1 MDKDVVCMYMY
12 THTHTHSGI
21 LLSHKKHWDFATC
34 SNMNGLEGH
43 YDKWNKSDRGGQIL
57 YDINYVLSHLN
68 INCMWTLINTTS
80 EYNKKK
86 TDSQT

>member
-1 MDKDVVCMYMY
+1 MD
-12 THTHTHSGI
+12 
-21 LLSHKKHWDFATC
+21 
-34 SNMNGLEGH
+34 GLEGY

-68 INCMWTLINTTS
+68 INYMWTLINKTS
-80 EYNKKK
+80 EYNKKE